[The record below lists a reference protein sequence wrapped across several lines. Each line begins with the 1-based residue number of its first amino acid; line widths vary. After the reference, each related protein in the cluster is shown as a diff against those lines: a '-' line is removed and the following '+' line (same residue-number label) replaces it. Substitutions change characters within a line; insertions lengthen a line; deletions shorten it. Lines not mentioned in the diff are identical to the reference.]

1 MLFRSVNEPRPSNQ
15 AGQCRCQ
22 QHDRWHIDVAF
33 VAFVMNDGREVS
45 PSDQP
50 GERCHRD
57 RDEKH
62 PSPALMF
69 GALTSPVSLSTTAYQ
84 PALGLMIYPPSR
96 AMSSRPDHRLMP
108 PSKETVIGIFD
119 WERGIRQTVIIDLEM
134 AADIRRSAETNDI
147 RHTVDYN
154 TVSRRIT
161 QFVEESSFE
170 LVETLAERITEI
182 LREEFG
188 IPWVRLTLNKRG
200 AIRGATDRSEE
211 HTSELQSH

>member
-1 MLFRSVNEPRPSNQ
+1 MDIIFLR
-15 AGQCRCQ
+15 G
-22 QHDRWHIDVAF
+22 
-33 VAFVMNDGREVS
+33 
-45 PSDQP
+45 
-50 GERCHRD
+50 
-57 RDEKH
+57 
-62 PSPALMF
+62 
-69 GALTSPVSLSTTAYQ
+69 LTV
-84 PALGLMIYPPSR
+84 
-96 AMSSRPDHRLMP
+96 
-108 PSKETVIGIFD
+108 ETVIGIFD

-200 AIRGATDRSEE
+200 AIRGATDVGIMIERGSKT
-211 HTSELQSH
+211 HTKQN